1 MTKAR
6 VMTWGETI
14 DFLVQTGVAPS
25 RKKDWV
31 IAGLRLANMS
41 KPEDAADIA
50 WFFTT
55 VFMGMAPRLGSG
67 PTLSRWRAS
76 TASRKDTLQ
85 AWYDSFRKPSQWLR
99 EVFCAVVSDGYE
111 AIQTYGPEVDKRCQE
126 VREFGHP
133 QFRDGTLVDELRVI
147 ARSQDSAVGYV
158 AALFLDPRQHFGERL
173 RQCAYSGDDSV
184 ACERFFMIPQD
195 AEIGRPSLY
204 CTPNH
209 RAAAKKQSQRQRA
222 MRYRIA
228 QKVHRG
234 KRTS

>member
-1 MTKAR
+1 MTKAK

-14 DFLVQTGVAPS
+14 DFLVMTEEAPS

-41 KPEDAADIA
+41 KPEDAADIT

-55 VFMGMAPRLGSG
+55 VFLGMAPRRRSG
-67 PTLSRWRAS
+67 ETASGWRAVL
-76 TASRKDTLQ
+76 ASHKDTLKV
-85 AWYDSFRKPSQWLR
+85 WYDSYQTPRQWLR
-99 EVFCAVVSDGYE
+99 EVFYAVVSDGYE
-111 AIQTYGPEVDKRCQE
+111 AIQTYGPEVGKRCEE

-147 ARSQDSAVGYV
+147 ARSHDSAVGYV

-173 RQCAYSGDDSV
+173 RQCAYIGDDSV

-222 MRYRIA
+222 KRYRIA
-228 QKVHRG
+228 QKVHR
-234 KRTS
+234 KLRT